1 MTDFLKQLNN
11 TQIVLL
17 VLIAVAVVYLVMRQS
32 ENLTN
37 NSDKTG
43 VKITNKSKDSQDPT
57 ELHQPDIPT
66 PVMLYDRK
74 TGVVTAA
81 SEFVGLPSEIE
92 PTTGSE
98 LVSNYGRIDR
108 LDDGYNGGMGLNYN
122 MCSKSCCSPQYPPP
136 FNLEKDVMV
145 EKMKDKFVPN
155 NYMCNNAWNDSG
167 CVCMTAKQRDYIE
180 GRGGNGTLPPYDN

>member
-1 MTDFLKQLNN
+1 MTDFFKNLSNTQFVLIVLIVLAVLYIFMHKPEKLENTKKSVQITNTSSDKQDATQLKQ
-11 TQIVLL
+11 
-17 VLIAVAVVYLVMRQS
+17 
-32 ENLTN
+32 
-37 NSDKTG
+37 D
-43 VKITNKSKDSQDPT
+43 
-57 ELHQPDIPT
+57 DIQT

-81 SEFVGLPSEIE
+81 SEFVGLPDEIE

-122 MCSKSCCSPQYPPP
+122 MCSKSCCSSQYPPP
-136 FNLEKDVMV
+136 FALEKDVMV
-145 EKMKDKFVPN
+145 DKMKDKFVPN
-155 NYMCNNAWNDSG
+155 NYMCNNSWNNTG

-180 GRGGNGTLPPYDN
+180 GRGGNGTRPPYDN